1 MVEGRIVSHALSKCV
16 GKRCSL
22 ILQSGSRLVD
32 EIAGIRFDL
41 VILDGREIGVPRC
54 MVLRDRSE
62 IAIGDIAAIETL
74 EGV

>member
-1 MVEGRIVSHALSKCV
+1 MSPLCHALSKCV

-22 ILQSGSRLVD
+22 ILRSSSRLVD

-41 VILDGREIGVPRC
+41 VILDGREIGVPRY

-62 IAIGDIAAIETL
+62 IAISDIAAIETL

>member
-1 MVEGRIVSHALSKCV
+1 MSPLCNQLSKCV

-22 ILQSGSRLVD
+22 LLRSGSRL
-32 EIAGIRFDL
+32 EEFIAEIRFDL
-41 VILDGREIGVPRC
+41 VFLDGCEIGVPRY

-62 IAIGDIAAIETL
+62 IAISDIAAIETL